1 MNITYCDIFARIMSE
16 MLSRLSLK
24 KIKSFGKSMITF
36 LYSKVYTCENN
47 LVAYNTNASPQI
59 CIQYRFHIVIIGRF
73 PSLIRDRRLTN
84 PWKKCENASKS
95 KKKKLFNFSSN
106 WKHCLNVNNISRIFC
121 LPDVDTW
128 FQDFVTILWPHP
140 DPHVPWRPFSMTNN

>member
-95 KKKKLFNFSSN
+95 KKKPFQFLVKLKALLKCKQHFTNFLFT
-106 WKHCLNVNNISRIFC
+106 WCWHLIPGFRNNSLTPSGPPR
-121 LPDVDTW
+121 
-128 FQDFVTILWPHP
+128 
-140 DPHVPWRPFSMTNN
+140 SMEAFFDDK